1 MRILSLGLDNL
12 VLDPQSSV
20 ANRLLEYGGLV
31 DEYIVI
37 VPDSEKKSQ
46 GLSDRVTVYGS
57 GGANKIIQ
65 LFKTCRLAR
74 KLIREKKFDVITVQ
88 DQYYL
93 ALLGWRLAREFGIG
107 LELQIHGLE
116 KYSGIRKA
124 IARFVIPRAGVIR
137 AVSERLKKRLVDEFG
152 TAENK
157 ISVVPIYIH
166 ITHNTYHISRN
177 KERFVF
183 LTVGRLVEIKNISLQ
198 ISAFKELLKINKN
211 IELQIVGAGPFED
224 VLKKEAVGIEQIKF
238 IGWQNDLEEYYKN
251 ADVFLLTSN
260 YEGWGMVIIEAAS
273 YGLPIIMTDVGCAG
287 EVIKNNESGLIVP
300 VGDLEELKNAME
312 GVATDKDLQNRLGQG
327 AREAIMK
334 LPNKEETL
342 RMYLENWRSVNY

>member
-1 MRILSLGLDNL
+1 MRVLNLGLDNL

-37 VPDSEKKSQ
+37 VPDGEKKVQ
-46 GLSDRVTVYGS
+46 GLSDKVTVYGS

-116 KYSGIRKA
+116 KYSGIRKV

-152 TAENK
+152 VAENK
-157 ISVVPIYIH
+157 ISVVPIFSDVGCRMSDVGFRISDFG
-166 ITHNTYHISRN
+166 SRN

-198 ISAFKELLKINKN
+198 ISAFKELLKKNKN

-238 IGWQNDLEEYYKN
+238 IGWKNDLEEYYKN

-300 VGDLEELKNAME
+300 VA
-312 GVATDKDLQNRLGQG
+312 
-327 AREAIMK
+327 
-334 LPNKEETL
+334 ETL
-342 RMYLENWRSVNY
+342 DSICPLSTFAVL